1 MELILPP
8 LWTGQIL
15 TQAKSSICVGNWLW
29 SRHVQLSEGTEQSLL
44 HWPIL
49 FNQPILCQWKIKI
62 ETTPRWKHTMN
73 PLYLCPI
80 TSAKRKRSLQPQHY
94 QKAQTSPQ
102 VGHIWKQ
109 WLYFYAKLG
118 QGSALFHPGC
128 WHRGPTA
135 IPTAAPQTWQDLK
148 PAPLWS
154 TTERKD
160 ACSSESIK
168 HQGGNAW
175 HWYNNIFWSSGL
187 WCDTGV
193 LAPQQPVKPCLARFC
208 ALAHCH
214 FCPSAPRVF

>member
-94 QKAQTSPQ
+94 QKSPNYPPGWSYLKAMAVFLCQ
-102 VGHIWKQ
+102 AWARLCTLPP
-109 WLYFYAKLG
+109 WLLA
-118 QGSALFHPGC
+118 
-128 WHRGPTA
+128 
-135 IPTAAPQTWQDLK
+135 
-148 PAPLWS
+148 LWS
-154 TTERKD
+154 HCHPHCSTADVAGLEASTIVEYNRKKGCLFLRKYQ
-160 ACSSESIK
+160 AP
-168 HQGGNAW
+168 GG
-175 HWYNNIFWSSGL
+175 
-187 WCDTGV
+187 
-193 LAPQQPVKPCLARFC
+193 KCLA
-208 ALAHCH
+208 L
-214 FCPSAPRVF
+214 VQ

>member
-1 MELILPP
+1 MFSSVRALSKVCCTGPFFLINLFYVSGKLKLKPHP
-8 LWTGQIL
+8 GENTPWIL
-15 TQAKSSICVGNWLW
+15 YICV
-29 SRHVQLSEGTEQSLL
+29 QLLVPNVRGVFS
-44 HWPIL
+44 P
-49 FNQPILCQWKIKI
+49 N
-62 ETTPRWKHTMN
+62 TTK
-73 PLYLCPI
+73 
-80 TSAKRKRSLQPQHY
+80 
-94 QKAQTSPQ
+94 KAQTSPQ

-135 IPTAAPQTWQDLK
+135 MPTAAPQTWQDLK